1 MAWEFSSQA
10 AEDSATPSEDT
21 ASSAT
26 VSGTPPNSL
35 PTALPLAEHEP
46 TAPQVLPTVVKAG
59 DAAVLVVEL
68 VVVVVIRDAATLT
81 FVVHAPATRATRS
94 MSANDVVLLTARVFH
109 GLTPLSQYAGVGD
122 RSK

>member
-10 AEDSATPSEDT
+10 AEDIPTPSEET

-35 PTALPLAEHEP
+35 PTALPFAEHEP
-46 TAPQVLPTVVKAG
+46 TAPQVLPTVVTAG
-59 DAAVLVVEL
+59 DAAVLFVEL
-68 VVVVVIRDAATLT
+68 MVVVGIRDVATVTL
-81 FVVHAPATRATRS
+81 VVHAPGTRATRS

-109 GLTPLSQYAGVGD
+109 GLTPSP
-122 RSK
+122 S